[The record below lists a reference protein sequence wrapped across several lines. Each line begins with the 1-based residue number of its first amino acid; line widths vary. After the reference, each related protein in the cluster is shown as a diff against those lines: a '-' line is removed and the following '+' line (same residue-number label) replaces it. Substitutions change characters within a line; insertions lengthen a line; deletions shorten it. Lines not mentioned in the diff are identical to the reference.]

1 MVFCFAAVGG
11 GMSTAGIQL
20 KNEKPENHSR
30 RNYSSGRR
38 HNGPHL
44 VAVWHELSQN
54 SATTMPRMVVVV
66 LNAIVAAGMVM
77 LLRCRQRDTTRLS
90 DSVVGA
96 MSRFAM
102 SERTQ

>member
-11 GMSTAGIQL
+11 GVITAGIQL
-20 KNEKPENHSR
+20 KNEKPENH
-30 RNYSSGRR
+30 GRR
-38 HNGPHL
+38 TTLREDVITVRNF
-44 VAVWHELSQN
+44 VAVWHELRQS

-66 LNAIVAAGMVM
+66 LNEIVSAGIVM

-96 MSRFAM
+96 MSGFAVA
-102 SERTQ
+102 ERTQ